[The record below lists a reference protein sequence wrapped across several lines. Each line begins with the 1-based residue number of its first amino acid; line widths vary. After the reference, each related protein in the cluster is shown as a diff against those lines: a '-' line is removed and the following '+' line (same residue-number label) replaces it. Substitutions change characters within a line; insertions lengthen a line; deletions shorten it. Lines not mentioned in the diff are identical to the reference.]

1 MMYPVNTIG
10 RVMTSAAV
18 LFCCCYGLSAWS
30 ADLKPIKLDPGYD
43 HARYSPAADI
53 TREFA
58 AFTVSFDSKDDD
70 NEDGKPDLLR
80 VPEWVAQHI
89 KRTDEPCID
98 THDRPSWFTDKDLFR
113 SGVAP
118 DDDSYKHSGF
128 DRGHMAAKLLAARV
142 SEAAEWNTHTVLNA
156 VPQRRRFNQQIWKNL
171 EAWTGAWTQV
181 FGEIWVIQ
189 GPVFGEHA
197 PFFFIGDEGEY
208 KVAVPDALFKVVIR
222 EKTASEKA
230 VASAKEKNLPEMLVF
245 LYPQL
250 GPGYYWTKTEFPH
263 EGLTYFRHERFLT
276 TLEEVEKLTKLTFFD
291 EADALGINAS
301 ALKRLRKQ
309 RAEKLWQATDED
321 FLNACKN

>member
-1 MMYPVNTIG
+1 MYPVKTIG
-10 RVMTSAAV
+10 RFLSRTAV
-18 LFCCCYGLSAWS
+18 LFCCCFGLSVWS
-30 ADLKPIKLDPGYD
+30 AELKPIKLDPSYD
-43 HARYSPAADI
+43 HTRYAPSADI
-53 TREFA
+53 KREFA

-70 NEDGKPDLLR
+70 NNDGEPDLLR

-98 THDRPSWFTDKDLFR
+98 THKRPSPWFTDADLFR

-118 DDDSYKHSGF
+118 DDDSYKHGGF
-128 DRGHMAAKLLAARV
+128 DRGHMAAILLAARI

-171 EAWTGAWTQV
+171 EARTGAWAQAY
-181 FGEIWVIQ
+181 GEIWVIQ
-189 GPVFGEHA
+189 GPVFGKGT
-197 PFFFIGDEGEY
+197 PYFFIGDEGEY
-208 KVAVPDALFKVVIR
+208 QVAVPDALFKIVMR
-222 EKTASEKA
+222 EKTDNEK
-230 VASAKEKNLPEMLVF
+230 VAATDKEKNDPEMLVF

-250 GPGYYWTKTEFPH
+250 GPGYYWTKTDFQ
-263 EGLTYFRHERFLT
+263 HERFLT
-276 TLEEVEKLTKLTFFD
+276 TLGEVEKLTKLTFYA

-301 ALKRLRKQ
+301 ALKRLRKH

>member
-1 MMYPVNTIG
+1 MMYPVNTI
-10 RVMTSAAV
+10 RRCLTSAAV
-18 LFCCCYGLSAWS
+18 LVCCCVGLSAWS
-30 ADLKPIKLDPGYD
+30 ADLKPIKLAPGYD
-43 HARYSPAADI
+43 HARYAPAADI

-70 NEDGKPDLLR
+70 NKDKNPDLLR

-89 KRTDEPCID
+89 KRTDETCID
-98 THDRPSWFTDKDLFR
+98 THERPSPWFTDADLFR

-142 SEAAEWNTHTVLNA
+142 SEAAEWNTHTLLNA
-156 VPQRRRFNQQIWKNL
+156 VPQRGRFNQQIWKNL
-171 EAWTGAWTQV
+171 EEWTGAWAQAY
-181 FGEIWVIQ
+181 GEIWVIQ
-189 GPVFGEHA
+189 GPVFGRGT
-197 PFFFIGDEGEY
+197 PYFFIGDEGEY

-230 VASAKEKNLPEMLVF
+230 AASTREKNLPEMLVF

-250 GPGYYWTKTEFPH
+250 GPGYYGRKKD
-263 EGLTYFRHERFLT
+263 FRHERFLT
-276 TLEEVEKLTKLTFFD
+276 TLEEVEKLTKLSFFTRAGD
-291 EADALGINAS
+291 LMINAS

-309 RAEKLWQATDED
+309 RAETLWQATDED
-321 FLNACKN
+321 FLNACGKS

>member
-1 MMYPVNTIG
+1 MMSPVNTIG

-156 VPQRRRFNQQIWKNL
+156 VPQRRRFNQHIWKNL

-197 PFFFIGDEGEY
+197 PFF
-208 KVAVPDALFKVVIR
+208 
-222 EKTASEKA
+222 S
-230 VASAKEKNLPEMLVF
+230 
-245 LYPQL
+245 
-250 GPGYYWTKTEFPH
+250 
-263 EGLTYFRHERFLT
+263 
-276 TLEEVEKLTKLTFFD
+276 
-291 EADALGINAS
+291 
-301 ALKRLRKQ
+301 
-309 RAEKLWQATDED
+309 
-321 FLNACKN
+321 